1 MLPAATEVTMFLSL
15 VALQFTFTF
24 PPASRLNA
32 IQQLV
37 VACYCVIGVN
47 SLSHLLVYFLA
58 RWQDRHTRCHCG
70 QPQEA
75 EPLTIGAVAAAPR
88 TRAAQLGPLQSDH
101 LPHSYA
107 AQRSAHG
114 SLQTT

>member
-58 RWQDRHTRCHCG
+58 RWQDRHLRCDCG
-70 QPQEA
+70 RPQ
-75 EPLTIGAVAAAPR
+75 GA
-88 TRAAQLGPLQSDH
+88 RAVGDW
-101 LPHSYA
+101 HSGCCLA
-107 AQRSAHG
+107 KPASEGCHKQEQRG
-114 SLQTT
+114 